1 MDHLL
6 RELAPISDEAWQQID
21 DEARTRLSAHLSAR
35 RLVDLDGPHG
45 WDHSARNSGH
55 VQEVSSVPEGTEPGA
70 VEARQRHVLPLT
82 EVRVRFTVS
91 RSELDDVTRGAT
103 DVDLDDVDRA
113 ARQVGL
119 VENRAVF
126 HGWEEA
132 GITGIIESS
141 GHTAQPLGAD
151 AMGYPGDV
159 SDAVETLRGVGI
171 NGPCGLAVG
180 EDAYTRIAEST
191 EQGGLL
197 LLDHLRRILGGGKIV
212 RTPGLDGAVVVS
224 LQDGN
229 FALELGQ
236 DLSIGYLSHDAD
248 NVNLYLEESFTFRV
262 LEPDA
267 AVALTNQGVV

>member
-6 RELAPISDEAWQQID
+6 RELAPITDDGWQQID
-21 DEARTRLSAHLSAR
+21 DEAKTRLSAHLSAR
-35 RLVDLDGPHG
+35 RLVDVDGPHG
-45 WDHSARNSGH
+45 WDHSSRNSGH
-55 VQEVSSVPEGTEPGA
+55 VRDLPSVPAGTEPGA
-70 VEARQRHVLPLT
+70 VQARQRRVLPLT
-82 EVRVRFTVS
+82 EVRVPFTVS

-132 GITGIIESS
+132 GITGIIGGSA
-141 GHTAQPLGAD
+141 HTAQPLGTD
-151 AMGYPGDV
+151 PMGYPGQV
-159 SDAVETLRGVGI
+159 AAAVEALRGVGN
-171 NGPCGLAVG
+171 NGPYGLAVG
-180 EDAYTRIAEST
+180 EDAYTTIIEST
-191 EQGGLL
+191 EHGGLL
-197 LLDHLRRILGGGKIV
+197 LLDHLRRILGGGKVV

-224 LQDGN
+224 LQDGS

-236 DLSIGYLSHDAD
+236 DLSIGYLSHDAE

-267 AVALTNQGVV
+267 AVALTSQG

>member
-6 RELAPISDEAWQQID
+6 RELAPITDDGWQQID

-45 WDHSARNSGH
+45 WDHSARNMGH
-55 VQEVSSVPEGTEPGA
+55 LREVPAVPTGTEPGA

-132 GITGIIESS
+132 GITGIIERSS
-141 GHTAQPLGAD
+141 HTAQSLGSD
-151 AMGYPGDV
+151 AMAYPGV
-159 SDAVETLRGVGI
+159 VAGAVEALRGVGI
-171 NGPCGLAVG
+171 NGPYGLAVG
-180 EDAYTRIAEST
+180 EDAYTMIIEST
-191 EQGGLL
+191 EHGGLL
-197 LLDHLRRILGGGKIV
+197 LLDHLRRILGGGKVV
-212 RTPGLDGAVVVS
+212 RTPGLEGAVVVS
-224 LQDGN
+224 LQDGS

-248 NVNLYLEESFTFRV
+248 AVNLYLEESFTFRV

-267 AVALTNQGVV
+267 AVALTAQA

>member
-1 MDHLL
+1 
-6 RELAPISDEAWQQID
+6 
-21 DEARTRLSAHLSAR
+21 
-35 RLVDLDGPHG
+35 
-45 WDHSARNSGH
+45 
-55 VQEVSSVPEGTEPGA
+55 

-119 VENRAVF
+119 VENRAVV